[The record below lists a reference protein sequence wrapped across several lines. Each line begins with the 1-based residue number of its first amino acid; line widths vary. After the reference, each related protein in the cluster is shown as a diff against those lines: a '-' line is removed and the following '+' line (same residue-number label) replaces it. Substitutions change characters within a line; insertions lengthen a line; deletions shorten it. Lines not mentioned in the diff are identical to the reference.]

1 MNAQIWTMV
10 GRGWRRTLSAPLPGL
25 FLALTVAA
33 AATFAA
39 GATGG
44 PVMFFA
50 LLIGIALNAASG
62 DERLRAGLSF
72 ASRPVLQL
80 GVALLGL
87 KISVAQ
93 VASLGSQ
100 TLLLVAGG
108 TAVSIASGLLLVR
121 LFGLQRAF
129 GVLAGGATGIC
140 GASAALAISST
151 LPPSPD
157 KDRETAFVIV
167 AVTTLSTIAMVA
179 YPVIAHLL
187 GFDDRQ
193 IGIFLGATIHDVAQV
208 VGAGYA
214 VSEEAG
220 DTATIVKL
228 FRVALLLPTVLI
240 IALMTRSR
248 AATDGKLP
256 WLLPPFAIAFAV
268 LVVINSSGIVSPGLR
283 DVTTTFSNW
292 CLATAVAAI
301 GIRTSIAG
309 TLRMGWA
316 ALAVPIG
323 ATIFL
328 MTFVIGIELMM
339 GS

>member
-1 MNAQIWTMV
+1 MNAQIWPTA
-10 GRGWRRTLSAPLPGL
+10 GRGWRKTLSAPMPGL

-87 KISVAQ
+87 KISAAN

-108 TAVSIASGLLLVR
+108 TAISIASGLLLAR
-121 LFGLQRAF
+121 LFGLPRAF

-151 LPPSPD
+151 FPPSSN

-167 AVTTLSTIAMVA
+167 AVTTLSTIAMLA

-187 GFDDRQ
+187 GFDDSQ
-193 IGIFLGATIHDVAQV
+193 TGIFLGATIHDVAQV

-228 FRVALLLPTVLI
+228 FRVALLLPTVLG

-248 AATDGKLP
+248 TATDGKLP

-268 LVVINSSGIVSPGLR
+268 LVVINSSGLVPAGLR
-283 DVTTTFSNW
+283 DVCTIFSNW

-301 GIRTSIAG
+301 GIRTSILG
-309 TLRMGWA
+309 TLKMGWA
-316 ALAVPIG
+316 ALTVPIG

-328 MTFVIGIELMM
+328 MTFVIGIELLM